1 MSLSRSD
8 TQVMLHADASRSPAR
23 AVVSIQ
29 RCDSLSAVAR
39 ERRCLTAPLSRFQI
53 LASARPSTAPLPASS
68 ARAACNSTPPSAPP
82 LPTGPNPLARARRPP
97 KTNSL
102 ASWTTTISRPAT
114 RAAVPLTAWQTISSV
129 VTEPLCRKRRNR
141 ISCARLP
148 PSRRIQEPGRTTK
161 AACSAAPLFPGGG
174 RQTAPAQIRP
184 SPIPPRIDHRPTES
198 SLQTG
203 GNKMCAFDS
212 RLRGEVE
219 IQAQLEF
226 RVRGLSASPSLTV
239 CVETPPHPDLLPA
252 CGEKEKMEAA
262 SLCRVDF
269 TCQRATMHRAQH
281 RLLAA
286 HEVCR
291 DIPSPDQ
298 IEGAGSTGCWPHPR
312 ALRARKVHLRTQA
325 TTGQPKQSGT
335 PCASGLRLIARSPR
349 GTGLVSPRRPGLV
362 TRGLTPASGCQDHT
376 PLPSASAPFAFGA
389 KASIASRTQRS
400 VTTAKRPSE
409 EAGRGGLYACF
420 HISVKQK

>member
-102 ASWTTTISRPAT
+102 VSWTTTISRPAT

-212 RLRGEVE
+212 RLRGEVASHRRCDAGE
-219 IQAQLEF
+219 GATHEF
-226 RVRGLSASPSLTV
+226 LSHHFRGSSPS
-239 CVETPPHPDLLPA
+239 P
-252 CGEKEKMEAA
+252 
-262 SLCRVDF
+262 
-269 TCQRATMHRAQH
+269 Q
-281 RLLAA
+281 
-286 HEVCR
+286 
-291 DIPSPDQ
+291 PSPREERG
-298 IEGAGSTGCWPHPR
+298 EGEGQSFPTRFHC
-312 ALRARKVHLRTQA
+312 ALEAFHRNQ
-325 TTGQPKQSGT
+325 
-335 PCASGLRLIARSPR
+335 
-349 GTGLVSPRRPGLV
+349 LV
-362 TRGLTPASGCQDHT
+362 TRRLDARNRFVRRFDHGCHVMRVGMHDGRVVARDGDVAIPEQQVATLEPHPSGRIER
-376 PLPSASAPFAFGA
+376 L
-389 KASIASRTQRS
+389 
-400 VTTAKRPSE
+400 AKRGLLHVAVAQGCD
-409 EAGRGGLYACF
+409 AGGVQR
-420 HISVKQK
+420 

>member
-29 RCDSLSAVAR
+29 RCDSLFAVAR

-82 LPTGPNPLARARRPP
+82 LPTGQNPLARARRPP

-102 ASWTTTISRPAT
+102 VSWTTTISRPAT

-148 PSRRIQEPGRTTK
+148 PSRRIQEPGRTPQ
-161 AACSAAPLFPGGG
+161 AACRAAPLFPGGG

-212 RLRGEVE
+212 RKRGEVKRHLLRGCARGRLGPPRRE
-219 IQAQLEF
+219 ADHDQHDEVHHERDDADVEVLDLRRQPGQLVKTRTAQADGGN
-226 RVRGLSASPSLTV
+226 RGDAG
-239 CVETPPHPDLLPA
+239 DDA
-252 CGEKEKMEAA
+252 C
-262 SLCRVDF
+262 R
-269 TCQRATMHRAQH
+269 
-281 RLLAA
+281 
-286 HEVCR
+286 
-291 DIPSPDQ
+291 
-298 IEGAGSTGCWPHPR
+298 R
-312 ALRARKVHLRTQA
+312 ALA
-325 TTGQPKQSGT
+325 
-335 PCASGLRLIARSPR
+335 
-349 GTGLVSPRRPGLV
+349 
-362 TRGLTPASGCQDHT
+362 GCDVA
-376 PLPSASAPFAFGA
+376 LCEA
-389 KASIASRTQRS
+389 KYER
-400 VTTAKRPSE
+400 
-409 EAGRGGLYACF
+409 
-420 HISVKQK
+420 